1 MNFVIVCGGTGG
13 HLFPGIAVGEE
24 LLRHQHQV
32 MLIISEKEVDQRAVQ
47 HAQGFLIETLPAV
60 GWRGVRPDYVARFCG
75 MMLKS
80 YQKTKKIYQSFPP
93 DAVLGMGGFS
103 SVTPLLVAK
112 QKGIPSCIHESNVI
126 PGKANRMAA
135 KLASAVA
142 IGVEEA
148 RPQFGSAKV
157 ICTGTPVRGEL
168 RVRLE
173 KAKAKEELGLNQ
185 EAPVILA
192 MGGSQGARGLN
203 RVVLDAARSISKPQI
218 QWIHL
223 TGTTEEN
230 AVREGYVKIQKNARI
245 YPFCHDMRRLYAAAD
260 LIIARS
266 GASSLTEIAEWGIP
280 SILVPY
286 PFAAE
291 NHQSANATVFANTGA
306 GIKIEESD
314 CTPDRLRREI
324 TQILE
329 SETVLNKMVEATK
342 KLRHENAHEKLAKL
356 VEGLAA
362 DKNNHISK

>member
-1 MNFVIVCGGTGG
+1 MNIVIVCGGTGG

-24 LLRHQHQV
+24 LLRHHHQV

-47 HAQGFLIETLPAV
+47 NAQGFLIETLPAV
-60 GWRGVRPDYVARFCG
+60 GWRGMRPDHMARFFG

-80 YQKTKKIYQSFPP
+80 YQKTKQIYQSFPP

-112 QKGIPSCIHESNVI
+112 QRGIPSCIHESNVI

-148 RPQFGSAKV
+148 RPQFGSAK
-157 ICTGTPVRGEL
+157 ITCTGTPVRSEL
-168 RVRLE
+168 RVKLD
-173 KAKAKEELGLNQ
+173 KAAAKEELGLNK
-185 EAPVILA
+185 EIPVVLV

-203 RVVLDAARSISKPQI
+203 RVVLDAARSISQPSI
-218 QWIHL
+218 QWVHL
-223 TGTTEEN
+223 TGTTEETT
-230 AVREGYVKIQKNARI
+230 VRDGYAKIQKNARI
-245 YPFCHDMRRLYAAAD
+245 YPFCHDMRRLYAAAN

-291 NHQSANATVFANTGA
+291 NHQSANATVFANAGA
-306 GIKIEESD
+306 GIKIEERD
-314 CTPDRLRREI
+314 CTPDRLKREI
-324 TQILE
+324 AQILE
-329 SETVLNKMVEATK
+329 SESIQQKMVEATK
-342 KLRHENAHEKLAKL
+342 KLRHENAHQKLAEL

-362 DKNNHISK
+362 AKGKSK